1 LGWLAPPPFRKGGA
15 FPWRPMALPHGFHHE
30 AGELQVESRKW
41 FNGAVQTRHTP
52 MEADSYESDSNSGA
66 HHGVGAHSDAGGS
79 RCEGQAREGVMDD
92 AGAHGP
98 HGDEVYPEVDL
109 DEESLSDQRP
119 DELAHCG
126 LRQSQARLI
135 IPRTISEYFEC
146 CRYSRCHSEG
156 LLLAASQPSGALVN
170 ARRLVPRVLSEGLLA
185 GRLIMMASNVRR
197 GGAEGDAGS
206 ADQATPPPR
215 FPAEDLE
222 QGLLLEGRIIRIAN
236 VGLYIDVGATLPGL
250 LRRRDCSGVPRRLL
264 RRGEVLSNLVVLQV
278 ANKRHFRVGLQTIG
292 EDDQNF
298 QDFAYLDCLRR
309 ICAWAGVP
317 LPADADGEPA
327 ASSTGDVDQGGGR
340 LPGQH
345 GLVDSP
351 SGDRGGRAPPE
362 AAAPPGAEA
371 ASRTGR
377 RSRRRPRQDG
387 SRGGKGARWRP
398 R

>member
-1 LGWLAPPPFRKGGA
+1 
-15 FPWRPMALPHGFHHE
+15 
-30 AGELQVESRKW
+30 
-41 FNGAVQTRHTP
+41 
-52 MEADSYESDSNSGA
+52 MEADSYENDSNSGK
-66 HHGVGAHSDAGGS
+66 GGGS
-79 RCEGQAREGVMDD
+79 RCEGQSSEGGIDD
-92 AGAHGP
+92 AGAHGH
-98 HGDEVYPEVDL
+98 HGDEVHPEVEL

-119 DELAHCG
+119 DDFPHSSG
-126 LRQSQARLI
+126 LSLSQARLI

-185 GRLIMMASNVRR
+185 GRLIMTAANVRR

-206 ADQATPPPR
+206 DQATPPPR

-222 QGLLLEGRIIRIAN
+222 RGLLLEGRIIRIAN
-236 VGLYIDVGATLPGL
+236 IGLYIDVGATLPGL

-264 RRGEVLSNLVVLQV
+264 RRGEVLSNLVVLQ
-278 ANKRHFRVGLQTIG
+278 AASKRHFRVGLQTIG

-298 QDFAYLDCLRR
+298 QDFAYMDCLRR

-327 ASSTGDVDQGGGR
+327 ASSTDDVDQGGGR

-351 SGDRGGRAPPE
+351 SRGQGGQAPPE

-387 SRGGKGARWRP
+387 GRGGKGTRWRP